1 MEMSLNRY
9 VKKVAT
15 VSPRAMVADAAE
27 HMSTQAVG
35 AIVVVSDD
43 GRPIGML
50 TDRDI
55 VLRVVAERR
64 DPERTPI
71 EEVMTRGTAYLSHNA
86 SVQDATEIMR
96 DCGMRRLPL
105 VDAEGKL
112 DGIVS
117 LDDIV
122 LLLGMELGNV
132 SGALFANL
140 SAGSVAEPIGT
151 AHQQPTEKIT

>member
-1 MEMSLNRY
+1 MSLKRY
-9 VKKVAT
+9 VKKVAS
-15 VSPRAMVADAAE
+15 VSPRATVLDAAQE
-27 HMSTQAVG
+27 MSRQAVG

-55 VLRVVAERR
+55 VMRVVVEERE
-64 DPERTPI
+64 PATTPV
-71 EEVMTRGTAYLSHNA
+71 EEVMTGGTAFLSHDA
-86 SVQDATEIMR
+86 TLQDATEIMR

-105 VDAEGKL
+105 VDDEGRV

-132 SGALFANL
+132 SAALFANL
-140 SAGSVAEPIGT
+140 SVGAVAEPT
-151 AHQQPTEKIT
+151 AAPHPPTERLI